1 MRARS
6 VVPGREV
13 RGAQSGIAL
22 VLVLWIIA
30 LLTTIAGSFA
40 YSMRT
45 EALVARNTVAMA
57 RARAAADGA
66 VYRAIFEASR
76 PQITPD
82 AWKRNG
88 QVYQWQLAEITLRV
102 SITDESGKIDLNTA
116 AEPLMLN
123 VLQKL
128 GGLNAE
134 EAAKLLDAIVDWR
147 DADDLRR
154 PNGAEEP
161 EYRAAGRNYKP
172 ANAPF
177 ESIEDLQRVLG
188 MTPAL
193 FARLAP
199 FLTVYS
205 RQSGVN
211 PLYAAE
217 ELLLALPGA
226 SAEQVAAYVAQRQ
239 QALSSGTAVPPFPAA
254 AAFAAGESAAYRIR
268 AEALTEDKVAFV
280 REAIVRLTG
289 NLRQPPIFMIWREG
303 AAPAAPQG
311 N

>member
-1 MRARS
+1 MTRMRDELRS
-6 VVPGREV
+6 QNFRSTQG
-13 RGAQSGIAL
+13 GIAL

-45 EALVARNTVAMA
+45 EALASRNAVAMA

-66 VYRAIFEASR
+66 VYRAVFEASR
-76 PQITPD
+76 PQNTPD

-88 QVYQWQLAEITLRV
+88 QVYEWKLAETSLRV

-116 AEPLMLN
+116 AEPLMLS

-134 EAAKLLDAIVDWR
+134 QAARLLDAIADWR
-147 DADDLRR
+147 DADELRR
-154 PNGAEEP
+154 PGGAEEP
-161 EYRAAGRNYKP
+161 EYRSAGRNYKP

-199 FLTVYS
+199 YLTVQS

-211 PLYAAE
+211 PLYAAPQ
-217 ELLLALPGA
+217 LLLALPGA

-239 QALSSGTAVPPFPAA
+239 QALASGVPVPPFPAA
-254 AAFAAGESAAYRIR
+254 AAFAAGESSAFRVR
-268 AEALTEDKVAFV
+268 AEAQTEDKVTFV
-280 REAIVRLTG
+280 REAVARLTG
-289 NLRQPPIFMIWREG
+289 NLRQPPVFMIWREG
-303 AAPAAPQG
+303 AAPAAP
-311 N
+311 